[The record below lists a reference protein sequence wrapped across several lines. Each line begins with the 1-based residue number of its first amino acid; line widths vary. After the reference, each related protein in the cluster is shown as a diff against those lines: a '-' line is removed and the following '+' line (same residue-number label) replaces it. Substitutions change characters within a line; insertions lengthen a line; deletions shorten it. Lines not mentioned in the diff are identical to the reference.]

1 MSLDFALKDFY
12 RKRSQTFPYVFIIAL
27 IIALA
32 EFMIYFST
40 LFGFNMIL
48 QLNFLSPENY
58 DNEYYLSGAFNVVY
72 SQFTTLLN
80 SLMVILAIAATVIV
94 TTTLIVSKKR
104 DIAIMKSLGT
114 MPERLYLYY
123 LLEAYIIFLIGFLLG
138 FIFGLSAFGI
148 LSLFLTLMGY
158 AIQFQFDILF
168 TSLLFSITSI
178 GIYLVSGYSLKKI
191 GSQNII
197 KSFSKDIPY
206 EYDASKRP
214 TIIPRWMSSFGHN
227 FKMAVLNSLRRKGE
241 FKRFMVVF
249 TLILLIIFTLGLGV
263 LVLNNSAQHW
273 IKNSQGENIL
283 VIGHEDLVETYD
295 LMYQMFSDPRVTL
308 DPDKKNFLNDSY
320 LFSSDDVRDIANL
333 SGIQQV
339 QERLIQFC
347 EVKELDGIRYSE
359 GEGSSAGYSL
369 VGSDREDNI
378 PLIGV
383 DPNNIINNYEIEGD
397 FFNEDNSYDKMVV
410 GDGLAYNFFD
420 FPLSQSL
427 QLTDYGRKF
436 HVSGIIMDTFYS
448 GYAGYISLDILQQ
461 EFGLENDQIN
471 VMLVVMNEGS
481 LVALNELEQWV
492 SERLGQKFIVHDL
505 SSTFTQNVN
514 HVVNLSYAFM
524 AIIALMTY
532 IGILSLYNYQKAGI
546 MEKAKDLIIMKA
558 VGAKNSSIRK
568 ILFLEALF
576 IIVPSLM
583 LCAGLSMIFNSL
595 FLIDKVYLPSL
606 VVPFLLMLVI
616 FLTLLLSNYLSLSP
630 IIKRINQYT
639 IKDFEMFG

>member
-148 LSLFLTLMGY
+148 LSFFLTLMGY
-158 AIQFQFDILF
+158 AIQFQFDILY

-214 TIIPRWMSSFGHN
+214 TIIPRWMSSFGLN

-295 LMYQMFSDPRVTL
+295 LMYQMFSDPRVTI
-308 DPDKKNFLNDSY
+308 DPDEKNFLNDSY

-333 SGIQQV
+333 NGIQQV

-383 DPNNIINNYEIEGD
+383 DPNDIINNYEIEGD

-471 VMLVVMNEGS
+471 VMLVVMNEVS
-481 LVALNELEQWV
+481 FNALKELEQWV

-505 SSTFTQNVN
+505 SSTFTQNVD

-558 VGAKNSSIRK
+558 LGAKNSSIRK